1 MMPAQTST
9 VSRKLD
15 ALIGEVRRLR
25 RDLRRV
31 LVIPTETL
39 EDYQNPVH
47 IVRAYKA
54 SFGSRGRSRS

>member
-1 MMPAQTST
+1 MAMRVST
-9 VSRKLD
+9 VDRKLD

-31 LVIPTETL
+31 MVIPTETL
-39 EDYQNPVH
+39 DDYRNPAH

-54 SFGSRGRSRS
+54 SFKGRGRSRS

>member
-1 MMPAQTST
+1 MAARVST
-9 VSRKLD
+9 VGRKLD

-31 LVIPTETL
+31 MVIPTETL
-39 EDYQNPVH
+39 DDYRNPAH

-54 SFGSRGRSRS
+54 SFKGRGRSRS